1 MNNGELDKSAEAP
14 IMGGKGREMRIISK
28 RTLKEFWVNPHYS
41 DSQGQ
46 LEAWHNEV
54 LKADWATPQALKAQ
68 LANASILQDSRV
80 VFNIKGND
88 YRLIVKINYPYRIV
102 YIRFVGTHKMYDQ
115 INAVTI

>member
-1 MNNGELDKSAEAP
+1 
-14 IMGGKGREMRIISK
+14 MGGRVKKMRIISK
-28 RTLKEFWVNPHYS
+28 RTLKEFWESPHYS

-54 LKADWATPQALKAQ
+54 LKADWATPQVLKAQ
-68 LANASILQDSRV
+68 FANASILQDSRV

-102 YIRFVGTHKMYDQ
+102 YIRFVGTHKMYDL
-115 INAVTI
+115 IDAVTI